1 MQKAEEDGYI
11 TTKAMS
17 DILKPIE
24 FELEELDLHYMSSK
38 NRMMSLEKRP
48 DAVYGMIKE
57 EKVMSRE
64 ELFAAFE
71 ELFPDWAKRATS
83 YKKIGSKCLAI
94 RFNNGTSRVF
104 LFENPNNWHFGT
116 KLWRKRPDEA
126 EKKKEIKERNNGGE
140 KDTPIQP

>member
-1 MQKAEEDGYI
+1 
-11 TTKAMS
+11 
-17 DILKPIE
+17 
-24 FELEELDLHYMSSK
+24 
-38 NRMMSLEKRP
+38 
-48 DAVYGMIKE
+48 
-57 EKVMSRE
+57 MSRE

-71 ELFPDWAKRATS
+71 ELFPDWAKKATS

-116 KLWRKRPDEA
+116 KLWRKRPDKP
-126 EKKKEIKERNNGGE
+126 EKKEENEERNNVGE

>member
-1 MQKAEEDGYI
+1 
-11 TTKAMS
+11 
-17 DILKPIE
+17 
-24 FELEELDLHYMSSK
+24 
-38 NRMMSLEKRP
+38 
-48 DAVYGMIKE
+48 
-57 EKVMSRE
+57 MSRE

-71 ELFPDWAKRATS
+71 ELFPDWAKKATS

-140 KDTPIQP
+140 KEIRSKISGKQSSISSLKLRNWRV

>member
-1 MQKAEEDGYI
+1 MPIPYDKLTYN
-11 TTKAMS
+11 
-17 DILKPIE
+17 DILHHQGAYECFDKAG
-24 FELEELDLHYMSSK
+24 K
-38 NRMMSLEKRP
+38 
-48 DAVYGMIKE
+48 
-57 EKVMSRE
+57 
-64 ELFAAFE
+64 
-71 ELFPDWAKRATS
+71 ELFPDWAKKATS

>member
-1 MQKAEEDGYI
+1 
-11 TTKAMS
+11 
-17 DILKPIE
+17 
-24 FELEELDLHYMSSK
+24 
-38 NRMMSLEKRP
+38 
-48 DAVYGMIKE
+48 
-57 EKVMSRE
+57 MSRE

-104 LFENPNNWHFGT
+104 FFENPNNWHFGT

-126 EKKKEIKERNNGGE
+126 EKKKEIKERNNGGAGIVGFDKDDKNE
-140 KDTPIQP
+140 KEEVENEK

>member
-1 MQKAEEDGYI
+1 
-11 TTKAMS
+11 
-17 DILKPIE
+17 
-24 FELEELDLHYMSSK
+24 
-38 NRMMSLEKRP
+38 
-48 DAVYGMIKE
+48 
-57 EKVMSRE
+57 MSRE

-71 ELFPDWAKRATS
+71 ELFPDWAKKATS

-126 EKKKEIKERNNGGE
+126 EKKKEIKERNNDGE
-140 KDTPIQP
+140 KDTPIQS

>member
-1 MQKAEEDGYI
+1 
-11 TTKAMS
+11 
-17 DILKPIE
+17 
-24 FELEELDLHYMSSK
+24 
-38 NRMMSLEKRP
+38 
-48 DAVYGMIKE
+48 
-57 EKVMSRE
+57 MSRE

-71 ELFPDWAKRATS
+71 ELFPDWAKKATS

-126 EKKKEIKERNNGGE
+126 EKKKEIKEDNNGGE
-140 KDTPIQP
+140 KDTPIQSEEESKEWLNKKYGINKEVKKDEK